1 MLEEQRQEI
10 IQNADYIMAKTLDE
24 IDVKTQKLHDIH
36 YYDKFQFVGNSGSG
50 LEERNIYIVKID
62 GKEKI
67 TSKQKEPKELETPE
81 QEKVQEYSIYQ
92 IYDKD
97 KNLIATVDKEGNINF
112 TPEYVESLQQKMPQ
126 LYQLLQL
133 TGLKLQLRRE

>member
-36 YYDKFQFVGNSGSG
+36 YYNKFQFIGNSGSG

-62 GKEKI
+62 GKQKI

-81 QEKVQEYSIYQ
+81 QEKKSEAKRS
-92 IYDKD
+92 
-97 KNLIATVDKEGNINF
+97 
-112 TPEYVESLQQKMPQ
+112 
-126 LYQLLQL
+126 
-133 TGLKLQLRRE
+133 